1 MLDRLIQW
9 DTQWF
14 LQLNGLN
21 SAWCDEVMWAVSGKL
36 TWIPLYLFILF
47 LIIRKYRWK
56 SLVILLVFIPLLVT
70 ASDQLSVLIKNS
82 VERLRPCHTPEI
94 QNMVHLVRGHCGG
107 KYGFVSS
114 HASNMFAIA
123 LFTALLLQKRLY
135 TLLIILWAAWVAYSR
150 IYLGVHFPGD
160 VLGGALIG
168 ILLGVGFSKLYART
182 EKAWLERWLFFR
194 EPEKR
199 SPAH

>member
-1 MLDRLIQW
+1 MLERLIQW

-14 LQLNGLN
+14 LQLNALH

-107 KYGFVSS
+107 KFGFVSS

-123 LFTALLLQKRLY
+123 LFNALLLKKRLF
-135 TLLIILWAAWVAYSR
+135 TLFIIFWAALVAYSR

-160 VLGGALIG
+160 VLGGTLVG
-168 ILLGVGFSKLYART
+168 IFLGVGFSMLYAMT

-194 EPEKR
+194 EPE
-199 SPAH
+199 